1 MELKE
6 IIRGLV
12 RESIKESLSE
22 MSQNDV
28 HFKNIMRLYD
38 HGGSF
43 TKKKVAVA
51 VCKNPNA
58 SRAKII
64 DYLLDTDY
72 NEILDIQNELNMHEA
87 LVKEAQ
93 GRIPKL
99 FLKIEAVKKELD
111 KLTAERKSKFGGE
124 YAKKVNAEKDPKK
137 RDALVQPILA
147 ISKKITAQSIMVYVS
162 GDNLITWTKYEGND
176 PERAG
181 SGRFAQFP
189 QLRIYTAGVK
199 VKF

>member
-72 NEILDIQNELNMHEA
+72 NEILDIQDELNMHEA

-147 ISKKITAQSIMVYVS
+147 ISKKITALQKNLFDLYKQS
-162 GDNLITWTKYEGND
+162 
-176 PERAG
+176 
-181 SGRFAQFP
+181 
-189 QLRIYTAGVK
+189 
-199 VKF
+199 

>member
-12 RESIKESLSE
+12 RESIKESISE

-64 DYLLDTDY
+64 DYLMDTDY
-72 NEILDIQNELNMHEA
+72 NEIIDIQDELNINET
-87 LVKEAQ
+87 LV
-93 GRIPKL
+93 
-99 FLKIEAVKKELD
+99 
-111 KLTAERKSKFGGE
+111 
-124 YAKKVNAEKDPKK
+124 N
-137 RDALVQPILA
+137 
-147 ISKKITAQSIMVYVS
+147 
-162 GDNLITWTKYEGND
+162 
-176 PERAG
+176 
-181 SGRFAQFP
+181 
-189 QLRIYTAGVK
+189 
-199 VKF
+199 